1 MMSQLSSQTTTMV
14 TIARPQATPDFG
26 VVWNG
31 AFAQTEAD
39 MRRLW
44 DKLRAEWIASFKSQA
59 TRRAYTTATEQWLD
73 FLATQTNQVGESVQ
87 PWAVDASHVR
97 TWLRLLQED
106 HSPATAN
113 QRLAACSSWYSFVI
127 NERHLVDG
135 RERTAFFDADG
146 VTRANP
152 FQANNIARPETVA
165 YREAKPLTLGQ
176 MQRVLNTCNKETVNG
191 ARNYALLFTAFLTGW
206 RVAELVGMQWGRI
219 RPHRTQAGEFVYEWT
234 GKGAKTA
241 NDALPA
247 AAYAAILH
255 YLRLAGRIPAGTL
268 VQPGADSE
276 FIRGHQ
282 FVFTPLD
289 DQALG
294 NLDQFRREPTGKR
307 AKGRVEEMDGERHIS
322 PQTANRVLRSALK
335 QAGLPV
341 THRFHDLR
349 HTLAHAHHAAFKD
362 IRATQ
367 LLLHHSSPTT
377 TIKYLTSMTDPVDT
391 HSATIVQQMLLAVG

>member
-1 MMSQLSSQTTTMV
+1 MSQLSSQTTTIV

-26 VVWNG
+26 VVWNS
-31 AFAQTEAD
+31 AFAQSEAD
-39 MRRLW
+39 MLRLW
-44 DKLRAEWIASFKSQA
+44 AKLRGEWIGSFRSQA

-73 FLATQTNQVGESVQ
+73 FLATQVNGAGECVQ
-87 PWAVDASHVR
+87 PWAVDAGHVR
-97 TWLRLLQED
+97 TWLGLLGES
-106 HSPATAN
+106 HSPATVN
-113 QRLAACSSWYSFVI
+113 QRLAACSSFYSFVI

-135 RERTAFFDADG
+135 RERSAFFDADG

-165 YREAKPLTLGQ
+165 YREARPLTLGQ
-176 MQRVLNTCNKETVNG
+176 MQRVLNTCNRETVNG

-219 RPHRTQAGEFVYEWT
+219 RPHRTQAGEFVYEWA
-234 GKGAKTA
+234 GKGGKTA

-247 AAYAAILH
+247 GAYHAILH
-255 YLRLAGRIPAGTL
+255 YLRVAGRVPAGTL
-268 VQPGADSE
+268 IQPGADSE
-276 FIRGHQ
+276 FVRGHE

-294 NLDQFRREPTGKR
+294 NLDQFRREPRGKR
-307 AKGRVEEMDGERHIS
+307 AKVDVGEMDGGRHIS

-335 QAGLPV
+335 AAGLPV
-341 THRFHDLR
+341 HHRFHDLR
-349 HTLAHAHHAAFKD
+349 HTLAHAHHQAFRD
-362 IRATQ
+362 IHATQ
-367 LLLHHSSPTT
+367 KLLHHSSPNT